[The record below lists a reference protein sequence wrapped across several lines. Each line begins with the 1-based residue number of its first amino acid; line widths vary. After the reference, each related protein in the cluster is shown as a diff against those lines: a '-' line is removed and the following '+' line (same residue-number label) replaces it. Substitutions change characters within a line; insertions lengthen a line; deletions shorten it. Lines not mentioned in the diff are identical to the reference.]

1 MRCAKKTLDAS
12 GGSVFLVNPQLHER
26 MSSSRFLALLR
37 KAKLYQ
43 HVLCTPKLRE
53 RASSPSKSLNVA
65 VLSVMQMSTEV
76 EVKTKS
82 SHPYKQTNNHELDKE
97 KSIMLE
103 RICQLQKKHAKKNE
117 KIDFLEE
124 HNHTLVE
131 EITKKNKYDL
141 KEASWRDGFTRGGV
155 TP

>member
-1 MRCAKKTLDAS
+1 MLYW
-12 GGSVFLVNPQLHER
+12 LP
-26 MSSSRFLALLR
+26 LL
-37 KAKLYQ
+37 
-43 HVLCTPKLRE
+43 TSKLRE
-53 RASSPSKSLNVA
+53 RGSSPNKSLNVA
-65 VLSVMQMSTEV
+65 VLSVIQMSTEV

-82 SHPYKQTNNHELDKE
+82 SYPYKQANNHELDNE

-141 KEASWRDGFTRGGV
+141 KEASWRDGFTRGGGGV
-155 TP
+155 